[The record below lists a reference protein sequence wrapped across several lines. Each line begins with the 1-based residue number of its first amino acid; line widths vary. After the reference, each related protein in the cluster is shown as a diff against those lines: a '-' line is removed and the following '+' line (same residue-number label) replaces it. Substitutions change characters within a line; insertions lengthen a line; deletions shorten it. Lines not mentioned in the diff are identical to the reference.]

1 MIVRRIENWP
11 TWDRSSPFE
20 ELERMRRQMDRLSEG
35 ITGHFLR
42 EPSAGVF
49 PLVNTTE
56 DHGNYYIRAE
66 LPGVKGDDLELSVTG
81 NTLSI
86 AGEREIVPQN
96 EGAKYHRREREGGK
110 FSRIL
115 SLPSGRYCQ
124 GRGPMQRWS
133 FDDNYAKVGRGKAQ
147 TDYSKNRIIG

>member
-115 SLPSGRYCQ
+115 SLPSQ
-124 GRGPMQRWS
+124 V
-133 FDDNYAKVGRGKAQ
+133 DTAKVEAQ
-147 TDYSKNRIIG
+147 CKDGVLTIIMPKSEEAKPKQITVKTA